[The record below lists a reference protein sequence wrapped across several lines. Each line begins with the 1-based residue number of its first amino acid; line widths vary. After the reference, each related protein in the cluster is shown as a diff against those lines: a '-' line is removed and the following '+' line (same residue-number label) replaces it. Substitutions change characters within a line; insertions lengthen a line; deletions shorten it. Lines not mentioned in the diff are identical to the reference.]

1 MVVLEDV
8 YTNVCKSAHSYICG
22 NYKRAS
28 LQLLPLESFCMPLI
42 VPAVSPHDTVD
53 LLNSR
58 QKSYKYSVSL
68 SLCLILNII
77 SSL

>member
-1 MVVLEDV
+1 MYVNQFIPTSVV
-8 YTNVCKSAHSYICG
+8 TING
-22 NYKRAS
+22 AS

-53 LLNSR
+53 ILNSR
-58 QKSYKYSVSL
+58 QKSYKCSVSL
-68 SLCLILNII
+68 SLCLILNIV